1 MPVRR
6 LALIVVLAMLA
17 FAANSLLC
25 RLALKTTG
33 IDAGSF
39 TSLRLASGAAVL
51 WLLVRWRGPATP
63 PGGSWLAAAALFIYA
78 AGFSFAYL
86 SLPTAVGA
94 LLLFGAVQMTMIGT
108 GLWRGERLQALQTA
122 GFVLALGGLL
132 SLLAPGLGSAPPPLS
147 AALMLAAGVAWGVY
161 SLLGKR
167 LGNPSV
173 ATAGNFLR
181 ALPFCLVLSLA
192 GLARI
197 NLDTAGVIYA
207 LASGGIAS
215 GLGYAL
221 WYAALPALAATTAAS
236 LQLSV
241 PVLAA
246 LGGVL
251 FLGEAISWQ
260 LLLSSLAIL
269 GGIGLVI
276 GGKKRLPG
284 AA

>member
-1 MPVRR
+1 
-6 LALIVVLAMLA
+6 
-17 FAANSLLC
+17 
-25 RLALKTTG
+25 
-33 IDAGSF
+33 
-39 TSLRLASGAAVL
+39 
-51 WLLVRWRGPATP
+51 
-63 PGGSWLAAAALFIYA
+63 
-78 AGFSFAYL
+78 
-86 SLPTAVGA
+86 
-94 LLLFGAVQMTMIGT
+94 
-108 GLWRGERLQALQTA
+108 
-122 GFVLALGGLL
+122 
-132 SLLAPGLGSAPPPLS
+132 
-147 AALMLAAGVAWGVY
+147 MLAAGVAWGVY